1 MKCHGSVLRG
11 QFSTLLQPCGEV
23 PLLGRW
29 DFLKSEFGSSAVVF
43 MVERSRG
50 VVKCPKERWESN
62 FKVCFFM
69 FIFLGSIL
77 GSSYF
82 WTGWNKNH
90 QGPTKMMDVKEPSC
104 VKVKTIKGEQWIV
117 PLKWL
122 IQHILFISHVLHV
135 IYCIVL
141 HVTFHTFYIYI
152 LYLNIM
158 YKLHYVLCIMYIKH
172 IIYIKYIVYIKYT
185 VYGKYIVYIIYVVCN
200 VNKYTYV

>member
-1 MKCHGSVLRG
+1 MKKWNAMAQFWEVSFPPYFSRAEKSLSSAGEISWNRSLEVRQWFLWLRG
-11 QFSTLLQPCGEV
+11 REGLWNVQKKGGSQIS
-23 PLLGRW
+23 
-29 DFLKSEFGSSAVVF
+29 KSV
-43 MVERSRG
+43 
-50 VVKCPKERWESN
+50 
-62 FKVCFFM
+62 FFM

-135 IYCIVL
+135 IYCIIL

-152 LYLNIM
+152 YYIWILCTN
-158 YKLHYVLCIMYIKH
+158 CIMF
-172 IIYIKYIVYIKYT
+172 
-185 VYGKYIVYIIYVVCN
+185 
-200 VNKYTYV
+200 